1 MWRQACGGS
10 YPAVEWYGL
19 FLGVMTVVGSL
30 TLGGL
35 WILTSRLPAWDD
47 GRPPAPEP
55 RSRIDL
61 LGHFDRRLLVQVL
74 FVSRGRDSVLVDAVV
89 VGTGTPITLE
99 VCMPRDEWI
108 AGCVELLLERCAAE
122 GQVVEVA
129 IRESRGRPQA
139 GLSTG
144 RSTVLLDLK
153 RSLAA

>member
-1 MWRQACGGS
+1 M
-10 YPAVEWYGL
+10 

-30 TLGGL
+30 TLGAL
-35 WILTSRLPAWDD
+35 WILANRLPAWDD
-47 GRPPAPEP
+47 GRPPAAEP
-55 RSRIDL
+55 RSHIDL
-61 LGHFDRRLLVQVL
+61 LGHFDRRLLVRVL
-74 FVSRGRDSVLVDAVV
+74 FVTCGRDSVLVDAVMV
-89 VGTGTPITLE
+89 DTGAPITLD
-99 VCMPRDEWI
+99 VCVPRDEWI
-108 AGCVELLLERCAAE
+108 AGCVKLLLERCAAE